1 MSCLMSRAARAA
13 ALLSVVPLSSVG
25 AAETPIELARHDGP
39 VTVLHEVHVHG
50 DTVDSLTAPDVD
62 AAREAIN
69 GTPGGVDLVASE
81 AYEDRYALTLK
92 DALRDTPGVYAQARF
107 GEEVRLSI
115 RGSGLGR
122 FNHLRGVL
130 LLADGIP
137 VSRADG
143 FGDFQDL
150 DPLAVRYLEVYKGGN
165 GLAHGSASLGGAI
178 NLVTPTGRTAA
189 QTGLLRLDGGSY
201 DTWRAHAAYA
211 KASGALDVYSAI
223 TVNRADGFRDQS
235 RIDNQRFSANVGYRF
250 SDAVETRFYVNFN
263 EIDQEIPGTVSLES
277 ALTTPRA
284 AAATALSFDTRRD
297 PSTLRLANKTSV
309 RLGHGQL
316 DIGAYGWVRALF
328 HPVTGIVVDQ
338 RGAQYG
344 GFFQWN
350 GETTLAGLRNEIT
363 VGGNATAGD
372 QYARVFQNVGGARGA
387 LLNDA
392 IERAATFDLY
402 GENRLW
408 IVPDV
413 ALITGLQAVLTTR
426 DFTDQRNPAE
436 SASRTYKAVNP
447 KLGALWQR
455 DAHTQLFGNVSYSY
469 EAPDFGALNQNT
481 PLGANGFVPLDAQRA
496 VTFEIGT
503 RGEWTRLAWNLGF
516 FHAQVED
523 ELLLEATSPTTAIQF
538 NASDTTHR
546 GVEAALAIR
555 LLSDAISPGDRLTL
569 QQTYTWSDFRF
580 DGDTTYGRGRLAG
593 APQHYVQAQLRYRH
607 PVGVF
612 IEPGLEAAGSNG
624 VDYANTQSA
633 PGYVIWNLSTGV
645 DLPHGL
651 SLFLDGRNLLDRRY
665 ASSVTTTTNFQTA
678 ANRNLFYPAEGRQFF
693 GGVRWAFD

>member
-1 MSCLMSRAARAA
+1 MSRPLFRAAHAA
-13 ALLSVVPLSSVG
+13 ALLSAVPLLSLS
-25 AAETPIELARHDGP
+25 AAEAPIELARHDGP

-50 DTVDSLTAPDVD
+50 EKADSLTAPDVET
-62 AAREAIN
+62 AREQIN
-69 GTPGGVDLVASE
+69 RTPGGVDLVPAE
-81 AYEDRYALTLK
+81 AYQDRYAMTLK
-92 DALRDTPGVYAQARF
+92 DTLRDTPGVFAQARF

-165 GLAHGSASLGGAI
+165 GLRYGSASLGGAI

-189 QTGLLRLDGGSY
+189 QTGLLRVDGGSN
-201 DTWRAHAAYA
+201 DTYRAHAAYA
-211 KASGALDVYSAI
+211 KTYGALDVYSAVTI
-223 TVNRADGFRDQS
+223 NRAEGFRDQS
-235 RIDNQRFSANVGYRF
+235 RIDNQRFSANLGYRF
-250 SDAVETRFYVNFN
+250 SDRVETRFYVNFN

-284 AAATALSFDTRRD
+284 AAGTAVSFDTKRD
-297 PSTLRLANKTSV
+297 PSTLRLANKTSI
-309 RLGHGQL
+309 RIGGGQL

-328 HPVTGIVVDQ
+328 HPVTGVVVDQ

-372 QYARVFQNVGGARGA
+372 QFARVFQNVGGSRGA

-392 IERAATFDLY
+392 IERSGTFDLY

-408 IVPDV
+408 VIPDV
-413 ALITGLQAVLTTR
+413 ALITGAQAVLTTR
-426 DFTDQRNPAE
+426 DFTDQRNAAE
-436 SASRTYKAVNP
+436 SAERTYKAVNP
-447 KLGALWQR
+447 KLGALWQV
-455 DAHTQLFGNVSYSY
+455 DEHTQVFGNVSYSY
-469 EAPDFGALNQNT
+469 EAPDFGALNQTT

-496 VTFEIGT
+496 LTFEIGT

-516 FHAQVED
+516 FHALVED

-546 GVEAALAIR
+546 GVEAGLAIR
-555 LLSDAISPGDRLTL
+555 LLHDAISPGDRLTL
-569 QQTYTWSDFRF
+569 QQAYTWSEFSF
-580 DGDTTYGRGRLAG
+580 DGDATYGKARLAG
-593 APQHYVQAQLRYRH
+593 VPQHYWQAQLRYVH
-607 PVGVF
+607 PAGFF
-612 IEPGLEAAGSNG
+612 IEPGIEAAGKNW

-633 PGYVIWNLSTGV
+633 PGYAVWNLSTGV

-651 SLFLDGRNLLDRRY
+651 
-665 ASSVTTTTNFQTA
+665 
-678 ANRNLFYPAEGRQFF
+678 
-693 GGVRWAFD
+693 